1 MTSPASRDSQGT
13 PSLPFTTAVDEKL
26 SSGSAGKF
34 GPDEENFK
42 SMADDTMLIKGTP
55 VIQSGAD
62 VSNFVVDDRDDGDPA
77 LTFRSFFLG
86 TVIAG
91 LGAALAQAGLAM
103 IYIFKPTVV
112 TVSGIFLLLI
122 LYTLGNAWALLLP
135 QRHVFEARGWRR
147 LAKVAHFVNPGT
159 FGLKEHVA
167 ATIIASTASGA
178 SSAVNNFALFY
189 DASVNA
195 TTAVLATFSTA
206 VFGYGLVGLLRPLTV
221 HPAEMVYWGQ
231 LPTVTVFQSLHW
243 DMATTSK
250 RIRMFWYSFTAMA
263 IWEIFP
269 AYIFPTLNGISI
281 FCIAS
286 VHANPNTRTVF
297 TNIFGGANGN
307 EGLGLGSI
315 SLDWQY
321 IGSTYLALPLL
332 QQGNSWIGFII
343 CYVAMAGIYYGNVW
357 NAKNYPMLSTSI
369 FTLNGTRY
377 NQTFVFGPSFRL
389 NETAL
394 QIEGLPQLAG
404 PTVWTYMTACW
415 SIGGLLAHC
424 LLFWRGYARESFRLA
439 KTGKQPDRHWVVSA
453 MQKYREVPWWWY
465 GLLLTLSFLAGLIVV
480 LKGSTTLP
488 VYGYI
493 IALLLGSFIAPFS
506 NLLVARLGNGI
517 ATNQLMKMV
526 AGALHPGK
534 PVSNLY
540 FSMWSHDVVQT
551 AVILAG
557 DLKMG
562 QYLKIPPR
570 VLFSAQVWGTIVG
583 AFVNYA
589 VMASIVSSQR
599 VTLLDPRGTNVW
611 SGADVQSLNSAAV
624 TWSLAGKIYGAHGHY
639 IWVPIG
645 LILGMIPTTIQY
657 IIFKRWPVIAGV
669 NVDSIILPVIYMYA
683 GWMSSGVNSII
694 LSTILTGIVSQVWVR
709 RYHPGWYRKYIYVLG
724 GAFDGGAQVM
734 IFMLSFAAYG
744 ASGNPRPFPTW
755 WGNPSGNAD
764 HCMEL

>member
-1 MTSPASRDSQGT
+1 M
-13 PSLPFTTAVDEKL
+13 LVN
-26 SSGSAGKF
+26 GK
-34 GPDEENFK
+34 
-42 SMADDTMLIKGTP
+42 P

-86 TVIAG
+86 T
-91 LGAALAQAGLAM
+91 
-103 IYIFKPTVV
+103 IYIFKPTAV
-112 TVSGIFLLLI
+112 TVSGIFLMLI
-122 LYTLGNAWALLLP
+122 LYTFGNVWAVLLP
-135 QRHVFEARGWRR
+135 QRHIFEARGWVRA
-147 LAKVAHFVNPGT
+147 AKAAHFVNPGA
-159 FGLKEHVA
+159 FGLKEHVV
-167 ATIIASTASGA
+167 ATIIASTASGG
-178 SSAVNNFALFY
+178 SSAVNNFAVQKLFY
-189 DASVNA
+189 DASVTAA
-195 TTAVLATFSTA
+195 TAILATFSTA
-206 VFGYGLVGLLRPLTV
+206 VFGYGLVGILRPLTV
-221 HPAEMVYWGQ
+221 CSSTLSFCV
-231 LPTVTVFQSLHW
+231 SLHW

-250 RIRMFWYSFTAMA
+250 RIRMFWYSFTGMA

-269 AYIFPTLNGISI
+269 AYIFPTLNGISV
-281 FCIAS
+281 FCLAS
-286 VHANPNTRTVF
+286 VHASPNTRAVF

-321 IGSTYLALPLL
+321 IGSTYLASVSFSALANDPSL
-332 QQGNSWIGFII
+332 
-343 CYVAMAGIYYGNVW
+343 NVTHFMW
-357 NAKNYPMLSTSI
+357 FAAKNYPMLSTSI

-389 NETAL
+389 NDTAL

-424 LLFWRGYARESFRLA
+424 LLFWRGYVQESFKLA
-439 KTGKQPDRHWVVSA
+439 RAGKQPDRHWVA

-465 GLLLTLSFLAGLIVV
+465 GLLLVLAFFAGLIVV

-506 NLLVARLGNGI
+506 NLLFARLGNGI
-517 ATNQLMKMV
+517 ATNQLV
-526 AGALHPGK
+526 RPILGK

-540 FSMWSHDVVQT
+540 FSMWSHDVVST
-551 AVILAG
+551 SIGLAG

-583 AFVNYA
+583 ACVNYA

-599 VTLLDPRGTNVW
+599 ATLLDPRGTNVW

-639 IWVPIG
+639 IW
-645 LILGMIPTTIQY
+645 
-657 IIFKRWPVIAGV
+657 RWPVIAGIK
-669 NVDSIILPVIYMYA
+669 VDTIILPVIYMYA

-694 LSTILTGIVSQVWVR
+694 LSSILTGIVSQVWVR

-724 GAFDGGAQVM
+724 GALDGGAQVM
-734 IFMLSFAAYG
+734 IFILSFAVYG
-744 ASGNPRPFPTW
+744 ASGKARPFPRW
-755 WGNPSGNAD
+755 WGNPSGNRSWAAMFD
-764 HCMEL
+764 GQRKLVKEPMSMCGFPVTARDVFTACVIELCYASTKDTI